1 MEFKLE
7 PDRRNISNEVLLND
21 LIKLSKHF
29 GKESVT
35 QSEYEVH
42 GQYSCKPF
50 YRRFG
55 SWNKALIA
63 AGLKKNRTLGITN
76 EELFANLETI
86 WRTLGRQPH
95 YSEVQKPKSLYSVD
109 AYAKRFGS
117 WRKALEAFV
126 EYVNQEITAPSASD
140 LKPNN
145 EFASNLQSNKQAKTP
160 TKSRHISWRLRFL
173 IMRRDSFK
181 CCNCGRS
188 PAIEAGVILH
198 VDHKKAWSKD
208 GSSDYENLQT
218 LCSVCNI
225 GKSDLDESE

>member
-21 LIKLSKHF
+21 LIELSRRL

-35 QSEYEVH
+35 QNEYEIH

-55 SWNKALIA
+55 SWNKALLA
-63 AGLKKNRTLGITN
+63 AGLNKTRTLGITN

-86 WRTLGRQPH
+86 WRTLGRQPR
-95 YSEVQKPKSLYSVD
+95 YSEVLKPKSLYSVD

-126 EYVNQEITAPSASD
+126 EYVKQETAAPSTDA
-140 LKPNN
+140 LKLNG
-145 EFASNLQSNKQAKTP
+145 EIISNKQVKAP

-173 IMRRDSFK
+173 IMRRDGFK

-188 PAIEAGVILH
+188 PATEAGVILH
-198 VDHKKAWSKD
+198 ADHKKAWSKD

-225 GKSDLDESE
+225 GKSDLDDSE